1 MIMYNSIATT
11 TFSKYCHNPYHLLF
25 TFQLFPVQSLL
36 YSFLNCYQQFSEISF
51 LTFKM
56 YVFYFLGI
64 LEGRVLEERIQ
75 QIMATHAELLTRTRT
90 EASRR

>member
-1 MIMYNSIATT
+1 
-11 TFSKYCHNPYHLLF
+11 
-25 TFQLFPVQSLL
+25 
-36 YSFLNCYQQFSEISF
+36 
-51 LTFKM
+51 M